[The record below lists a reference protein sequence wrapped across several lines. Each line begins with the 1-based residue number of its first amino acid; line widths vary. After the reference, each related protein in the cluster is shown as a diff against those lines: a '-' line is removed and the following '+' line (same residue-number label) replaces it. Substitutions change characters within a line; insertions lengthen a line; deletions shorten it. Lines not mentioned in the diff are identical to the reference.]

1 MEYLVQITGGGK
13 FASAEDV
20 QDLVADIVSL
30 PILVPQHGS

>member
-20 QDLVADIVSL
+20 KDFVADIVSL
-30 PILVPQHGS
+30 PIIASQYCS